1 MLFQSLKRVQKKL
14 KKSLIM
20 DKKIAVI
27 VPAYNEELLIKKTID
42 SMPEKISE
50 IIIVND
56 CSTDNTKN
64 IVVDEIKNNKKITLI
79 NLDKNSG
86 VGSAIVK
93 GYELAYEKN
102 YDVGVVM
109 PGDAQALPEDFE
121 NLVTPVLNETVD
133 YTKGNRLKYKGVS
146 NIMPKHRFFGNTLL
160 TLLTKFAS
168 GYYHIMDPQMGY
180 TALNLKIVPKLNL
193 HQLIKRYGYPG
204 HLLYLLNMADAKV
217 MDIEV
222 KPHYGEEKSG
232 IRLLTFIPKLIY
244 LLIRLFFSRV
254 FKKLIVQNLS
264 PAGISYLFS
273 FIIFFF
279 ALPPITYRTISRYIS
294 LDEIPQIT
302 FISLTTGIILFFIFF
317 LFGILFDVQENRYN
331 EIKE

>member
-1 MLFQSLKRVQKKL
+1 
-14 KKSLIM
+14 M

-42 SMPEKISE
+42 SMPEVVSE
-50 IIIVND
+50 IIVIND
-56 CSTDNTKN
+56 CSTDNTKS
-64 IVVDEIKNNKKITLI
+64 IVKEEMKNNNKINLI
-79 NLDKNSG
+79 NLEKNSG
-86 VGSAIVK
+86 VGFAIVK
-93 GYELAYEKN
+93 GYEEAYKKN

-121 NLVTPVLNETVD
+121 SLVAPVLNEIVD

-193 HQLIKRYGYPG
+193 ENLIKRYGYPG

-217 MDIEV
+217 MDVNV
-222 KPHYGEEKSG
+222 KPHYAEEKSG
-232 IRLLTFIPKLIY
+232 IRLVTFIPKLIY

-273 FIIFFF
+273 FIIFFI
-279 ALPPITYRTISRYIS
+279 AIPPITYRTITRYMS
-294 LDEIPQIT
+294 FNEMPQIT
-302 FISLTTGIILFFIFF
+302 FISLTTAIILFFIFF
-317 LFGILFDVQENRYN
+317 LFGILFDVQENKYN
-331 EIKE
+331 EIKQ